1 MIGVD
6 TNVLLRFLVDDDPTQ
21 NAVARRLLSGRT
33 SADPVFISAVTIAE
47 TVWVLTRTLDYSVDV
62 VCNMLRDL
70 LASDAV
76 SLEHGDELG
85 FLLGESQLK
94 KAEIP
99 DYLIA
104 WSAERAGC
112 SHTVTFDRRAA
123 RLVPSME
130 LLS

>member
-1 MIGVD
+1 VIGLD

-21 NAVARRLLSGRT
+21 NEMARRFLSART
-33 SADPVFISAVTIAE
+33 IGDPVFISAVTIAE

-62 VCNMLRDL
+62 VCGMLRDL

-76 SLEHGDELG
+76 SIEHGDELG
-85 FLLGESQLK
+85 FLLGESLPK
-94 KAEIP
+94 KAEIA

-112 SHTVTFDRRAA
+112 SHTVTLDRRAA
-123 RLVPSME
+123 RLVPAME
-130 LLS
+130 LLA

>member
-1 MIGVD
+1 MIGID
-6 TNVLLRFLVDDDPTQ
+6 TNVLLRFLVNDDPVQ
-21 NAVARRLLSGRT
+21 NEIARRLLSSR
-33 SADPVFISAVTIAE
+33 SAVDPVFISAVTIAE
-47 TVWVLTRTLDYSVDV
+47 TVWVLTRTLDYSIEI
-62 VCNMLRDL
+62 VCRMLLDL

-76 SLEHGDELG
+76 SIEHGDELG
-85 FLLGESQLK
+85 FLLGEGEPR
-94 KAEIP
+94 KAEIA

-130 LLS
+130 LLA

>member
-1 MIGVD
+1 VIGID
-6 TNVLLRFLVDDDPTQ
+6 TNVLLRFLVDDDPAQ
-21 NAVARRLLSGRT
+21 NDIARRWLSGRT
-33 SADPVFISAVTIAE
+33 TVDPVFISAVTIAE

-62 VCNMLRDL
+62 VSDMLRDL

-76 SLEHGDELG
+76 SIEHGDELG
-85 FLLGESQLK
+85 FLLGESTSK
-94 KAEIP
+94 KAEIA

-123 RLVPSME
+123 RLVPSMD
-130 LLS
+130 LIA

>member
-1 MIGVD
+1 MIGID
-6 TNVLLRFLVDDDPTQ
+6 TNVLLRFLVDDDPAQ
-21 NAVARRLLSGRT
+21 NDIARRWLSGRT
-33 SADPVFISAVTIAE
+33 TVDPVFISAVTIAE

-62 VCNMLRDL
+62 VSDMLRDL

-76 SLEHGDELG
+76 SIEHGDELG
-85 FLLGESQLK
+85 FLLGESTPK
-94 KAEIP
+94 KAEIA

-123 RLVPSME
+123 RLVPSMD
-130 LLS
+130 LLA

>member
-1 MIGVD
+1 MIGID
-6 TNVLLRFLVDDDPTQ
+6 TNVLLRFLVDDDPAQ
-21 NAVARRLLSGRT
+21 NDIARRWLSGRT
-33 SADPVFISAVTIAE
+33 TVDPVFISAVTIAE

-62 VCNMLRDL
+62 VSDMLRDL

-76 SLEHGDELG
+76 SIEHGDELG
-85 FLLGESQLK
+85 FLLGESTSK
-94 KAEIP
+94 KAEIA

-123 RLVPSME
+123 RLVPSMD
-130 LLS
+130 LLA

>member
-6 TNVLLRFLVDDDPTQ
+6 TKVLLRFLIDDDPAQ
-21 NAVARRLLSGRT
+21 NKKARGLLSVRT
-33 SADPVFISAVTIAE
+33 ARDPVFTSAVMIAE
-47 TVWVLTRTLDYSVDV
+47 TVWVLTRTLGYSVDI

-76 SLEHGDELG
+76 SIEYGNELG
-85 FLLGESQLK
+85 FLLGDSQAR
-94 KAEIP
+94 KAEIS

-112 SHTVTFDRRAA
+112 SQTVTFDRRPA
-123 RLVPSME
+123 RLIPSME

>member
-1 MIGVD
+1 MIGID
-6 TNVLLRFLVDDDPTQ
+6 TNVLLRFLVDDDPAQ
-21 NAVARRLLSGRT
+21 NDIARRWLSGRT
-33 SADPVFISAVTIAE
+33 TVDPVFISAVTIAE

-62 VCNMLRDL
+62 VSDMLRDL

-76 SLEHGDELG
+76 SIEHGDELG
-85 FLLGESQLK
+85 FLLGESTSK
-94 KAEIP
+94 KAEIA

-123 RLVPSME
+123 RLVPSMD
-130 LLS
+130 LIA

>member
-6 TNVLLRFLVDDDPTQ
+6 TNVLLRFLVDDDPAQ
-21 NAVARRLLSGRT
+21 NEIARRLLSGRS

-47 TVWVLTRTLDYSVDV
+47 TVWVLTRTLDYSSDI
-62 VCNMLRDL
+62 VCDMLRDL

-76 SLEHGDELG
+76 SIEHGDELG
-85 FLLGESQLK
+85 FLLGESQPK
-94 KAEIP
+94 KAEIA

-130 LLS
+130 LLA